1 MQASEAQT
9 PTGKGF
15 DTYFGY
21 FDGYNDYLHSLS
33 GTVACPN
40 RPGTVTFRSSAAD
53 GPKCTG
59 SSVIARHLTSATD
72 LWLNDHPA
80 HGLNGTG
87 FEEALFLE
95 RVLGLIAGHDPKIPF
110 YLYYPMHLVHS
121 PLCVPAGYLEK
132 FAFIADADDDKN
144 HDRQFVAAMVN
155 YLDDVVGNIAQAL
168 KDAGMWEK
176 TLMVWS
182 SGKFTCNLQLLVML
196 GMFLRDS
203 CDCRQRRRGRADHR
217 DEELIPSTRRVLH

>member
-59 SSVIARHLTSATD
+59 SSVIARHLTSAID

-95 RVLGLIAGHDPKIPF
+95 RVLGG
-110 YLYYPMHLVHS
+110 
-121 PLCVPAGYLEK
+121 
-132 FAFIADADDDKN
+132 
-144 HDRQFVAAMVN
+144 AANSRGTLGV
-155 YLDDVVGNIAQAL
+155 LDVVPQDPLAP
-168 KDAGMWEK
+168 
-176 TLMVWS
+176 
-182 SGKFTCNLQLLVML
+182 
-196 GMFLRDS
+196 
-203 CDCRQRRRGRADHR
+203 RRG
-217 DEELIPSTRRVLH
+217 LLGPSPDRESAAGNAPVLVPGPLTRL